1 MGNIRE
7 YCKMFYKL
15 ITRFVYLCLA
25 LAILCLVSANIGA
38 IGYGLYLWA
47 HDFTFPQAAWTAFVL
62 WIQIL
67 GAALGFWLIGLGVAY
82 ATDKHV

>member
-1 MGNIRE
+1 MDDIRE
-7 YCKMFYKL
+7 YCKMLRL
-15 ITRFVYLCLA
+15 ILPAIVYSSLA
-25 LAILCLVSANIGA
+25 LAVVCAISANMGA